1 MARHAEFYK
10 GSRKKRSHYYVAVA
24 VAVALVALLIVLFY
38 SMQKYA
44 VITKDDVKVVLPIL
58 EGESAASDALDS
70 EGTDSPVMEH
80 TSVSI
85 SFDSPDYSSV
95 LPIARTDVRPV
106 RAIYV
111 PHENLTLEK
120 LEEYAAR
127 LQTGNALLL
136 EMKPRSGNLMWF
148 SHANAAVAYGL
159 SSENETTNSIQRYV
173 DMLKEK
179 NVYLV
184 AQISCCV
191 DERFPGYS
199 TLVALKTASGMNY
212 YDDVGMWLDP
222 YSQRVRDYVVDMA
235 RELYDMGFDEV
246 VLADLRHPVPDESR
260 GEMEFLYTAEM
271 STTPSAVGGV
281 CGFAISVAQQLSD
294 RERGK
299 VLSIYSY
306 TPTSL
311 VKTDEGTGQNT
322 PLFFKL
328 FDRVYYPT
336 DRGTYKYN
344 LEDVLHSITETAAAS
359 RFVPVVQ
366 NYLPDNPEKISWV
379 LIDVEE
385 D

>member
-1 MARHAEFYK
+1 MARNAEFYK
-10 GSRKKRSHYYVAVA
+10 GVKKRRTYYFVPVA
-24 VAVALVALLIVLFY
+24 VAVALLALLVVLFY

-44 VITKDDVKVVLPIL
+44 VITKDDVKVSLPL
-58 EGESAASDALDS
+58 FGGSGNETAVGDVAE
-70 EGTDSPVMEH
+70 EEVFEH
-80 TSVSI
+80 TTVSI
-85 SFDSPDYSSV
+85 SFDSPDYSGIQ
-95 LPIARTDVRPV
+95 PIARTADLRPM

-111 PHENLTLEK
+111 PHENLTMDQLEA
-120 LEEYAAR
+120 YAAR

-148 SHANAAVAYGL
+148 SHSTAAENYGL
-159 SSENETTNSIQRYV
+159 SMENETTRSIQRFV

-191 DERFPGYS
+191 DERYPAYS
-199 TLVALKTASGMNY
+199 TLVALKTTSGMNY
-212 YDDVGMWLDP
+212 YDDTGMWLDP
-222 YSQRVRDYVVDMA
+222 YSQNVRSYVVELA
-235 RELYDMGFDEV
+235 RELYEIGFDEV
-246 VLADLRHPVPDESR
+246 VLADLVHPVPPEGR
-260 GEMEFLYTAEM
+260 EVEFMYNAEM
-271 STTPSAVGGV
+271 STTPSPEGGIS
-281 CGFAISVAQQLSD
+281 GFAISVAEQLKD

-306 TPTSL
+306 TPFSL
-311 VKTDEGTGQNT
+311 VKADAATGQNT

-336 DRGTYKYN
+336 DRGTYTSN
-344 LEDVLHSITETAAAS
+344 LQDVTHSISEEVAAT
-359 RFVPVVQ
+359 RFVPVVE
-366 NYLPDNPEKISWV
+366 NYLPDNPDKISWV

>member
-1 MARHAEFYK
+1 MARNAEFYK
-10 GSRKKRSHYYVAVA
+10 GVKKRKTYYFVPVA
-24 VAVALVALLIVLFY
+24 VAVALVALLVVLFY

-44 VITKDDVKVVLPIL
+44 VITKDDVKVSLPML
-58 EGESAASDALDS
+58 GGGNTDTAYLGTAAD
-70 EGTDSPVMEH
+70 EEMVFEH
-80 TSVSI
+80 TTVSI
-85 SFDSPDYSSV
+85 SFDAPDYTSIQP
-95 LPIARTDVRPV
+95 LARTADLRPV

-148 SHANAAVAYGL
+148 SHANAAEGYGL
-159 SSENETTNSIQRYV
+159 SIENETTRSIQRFV

-191 DERFPGYS
+191 DERYPAYS

-212 YDDVGMWLDP
+212 YDETGMWLDP
-222 YSQRVRDYVVDMA
+222 FSQNVRTYVVQLTQ
-235 RELYDMGFDEV
+235 ELYDIGFDEV
-246 VLADLRHPVPDESR
+246 VLADLRHPVPPEGR
-260 GEMEFLYTAEM
+260 EAEFLYNAEM
-271 STTPSAVGGV
+271 STTPTPEGGI
-281 CGFAISVAQQLSD
+281 CGFAISVAEQLKD
-294 RERGK
+294 REPGK

-306 TPTSL
+306 TPFSL
-311 VKTDEGTGQNT
+311 VKLDSATGQNT

-336 DRGTYKYN
+336 DRGTYVYN
-344 LEDVLHSITETAAAS
+344 LQDVTRSISEEVAAS
-359 RFVPVVQ
+359 RFVPVVE
-366 NYLPDNPEKISWV
+366 NYLPDNPDKISWV
-379 LIDVEE
+379 LIDVDE